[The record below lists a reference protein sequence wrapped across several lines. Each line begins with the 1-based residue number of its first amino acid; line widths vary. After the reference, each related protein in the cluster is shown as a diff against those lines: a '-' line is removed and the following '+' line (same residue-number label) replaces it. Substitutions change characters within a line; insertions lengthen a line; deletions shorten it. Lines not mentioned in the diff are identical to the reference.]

1 MLNRRQLRI
10 KVMQALYG
18 HFQNENQDPNVAVNN
33 LLTGNERSYDLYL
46 HLLQIFVE
54 LAQLEQTYKTDA
66 PARMVGKSPFS
77 FKFTLDDC
85 LFVKWLKSDANYN
98 ELVRKRTINWTLMHD
113 DFATIYFNIRQTEEY
128 KNFISTPDQ
137 PADVQIKFLRYIF
150 ENFFDKNDTFKHNVE
165 ERNIYWAESFDL
177 QAHFVYK
184 TLDGFNSKNF
194 MANRILPVYKE
205 TEDDIDFVRMLFLKT
220 VKNNDLYTKMIAEK
234 TQNWE
239 VDRIAVMDVILL
251 KMALC
256 EILELPNIPVKVTM
270 NEYLDISKVYS
281 TPKSNAF
288 INGIIDNLVIE
299 LREQNKIVK
308 TGRGLVG

>member
-1 MLNRRQLRI
+1 
-10 KVMQALYG
+10 
-18 HFQNENQDPNVAVNN
+18 
-33 LLTGNERSYDLYL
+33 
-46 HLLQIFVE
+46 
-54 LAQLEQTYKTDA
+54 
-66 PARMVGKSPFS
+66 
-77 FKFTLDDC
+77 
-85 LFVKWLKSDANYN
+85 
-98 ELVRKRTINWTLMHD
+98 
-113 DFATIYFNIRQTEEY
+113 
-128 KNFISTPDQ
+128 
-137 PADVQIKFLRYIF
+137 
-150 ENFFDKNDTFKHNVE
+150 
-165 ERNIYWAESFDL
+165 
-177 QAHFVYK
+177 
-184 TLDGFNSKNF
+184 
-194 MANRILPVYKE
+194 
-205 TEDDIDFVRMLFLKT
+205 
-220 VKNNDLYTKMIAEK
+220 MIAEK